1 MLAKHLNNKT
11 ILIKEMA
18 KPRVKS
24 KKPLLVKDRGDTID
38 IILYEIRDLRKEVGE
53 LKSFVNKSKGTVAI
67 LVFIVTI
74 IATVTGAVNWF
85 SGKQ

>member
-1 MLAKHLNNKT
+1 MLAKNLNNKT

-24 KKPLLVKDRGDTID
+24 KKPTLVKDRGDTID

-67 LVFIVTI
+67 VVFIVTI

-85 SGKQ
+85 SGK